1 MFNSAQPITIENC
14 LYRMYAIGSM
24 ESPAKLDGGVS
35 WRKKLIPEL
44 NKRGIF
50 CFDPTANE
58 VKKVGMTTKK
68 FIKVI
73 KGYQKDE
80 MREKFIEGMDKIWKG
95 VHKLIQT
102 KDNKV
107 EMTHVIG
114 DIGYVENSDF
124 LVWNWDEGD
133 KPGGSIIEAT
143 IAWYRKIPVYLI
155 STIEPENFNTSI
167 YYFILSS
174 GNNEGQHFKNQ
185 EDLLEFLDKK
195 YKLEVK
201 K

>member
-1 MFNSAQPITIENC
+1 MINWNKDVTIENC

-24 ESPAKLDGGVS
+24 ESPAKEDGGVG
-35 WRKKLIPEL
+35 WRQRLIPEL
-44 NKRGIF
+44 NQRGIF

-58 VKKVGMTTKK
+58 IAKVNMTTKK

-73 KGYQKDE
+73 KQYQKDE
-80 MREKFIEGMDKIWKG
+80 KRDEFITNMDKIWKG
-95 VHKLIQT
+95 VHKLITT
-102 KDNKV
+102 KDKKI

-124 LVWNWDEGD
+124 IVWNWDEGD

-155 STIEPENFNTSI
+155 SKMKPEDFNTSI

-174 GNNEGQHFKNQ
+174 GNNEGQHFETQ
-185 EDLLEFLDKK
+185 EDLLAFLDKK
-195 YKLEVK
+195 YNLTLRK
-201 K
+201 